1 MKGSHSGATARTSL
15 FLPGRIWWLFLCLL
29 ISTLPV
35 HAGQTVRVGVYENPP
50 KIFYSDHHI
59 SGIFGQLLREI
70 AERKGWLLQPVPCQW
85 HRCLEMLK
93 NGQLDLMPDVAINE
107 QRNTEMDFGQV
118 AALYSWSA
126 VYRNPHVKITSIP
139 DLKDKRIAVLAGS
152 IQQAYLTNLIRHFG
166 IRNAQLVPVETFQQG
181 FQDAS
186 TGIVDGVVANNF
198 YGDSK
203 APHYNLES
211 TPVIFQPAQL
221 FFAAPKGEGARLLPP
236 IDHYLK
242 TWQADSSSVYY
253 RIIRTWEALPENRH
267 VPTAAWWGLGLLGA
281 LLVAA
286 LGAVMIQRRAVK
298 ENKQRLRS
306 TENKLA
312 VILDSVD
319 AYIYIKDNDLRYVY
333 VNQKVSEFFKR
344 PADQIIGLRDDSFFN
359 SATASKRLANDQKVI
374 SEGERITFEET
385 TCREDGSVDR
395 SYLTV
400 KQPLIDEN
408 GQTYGLCGI
417 ATDFTEQRK
426 NAERINQLAFY
437 DPLTKLPNRRLLLD
451 RATHALANF
460 QRTNSDGALLFIDL
474 DNFKVLNDSQG
485 HAQGDLLLEQVA
497 KRLEGLVRNNDTMA
511 RLGGDEFVLLMENLG
526 EDSTLAARYVE
537 VVALKLL
544 NSFLEPYRLHKLTY
558 KIGASIGAAMFSD
571 AEGSVEELFKRADMA
586 MYEAKTSGRN
596 LLKFFNHQMQSA
608 LHFRAMVEAG
618 LQQAIESNHFY
629 LHYQSQVDSRGQVF
643 GAEALI
649 RWRHPEHGLLSPA
662 DFIPIAEV
670 TGQIMLIGDWVLR
683 TACRQQVAW
692 RDDPRLEKLVVSVNV
707 STRQFYHPDF
717 VADVLGILDET
728 GADPTRIELELT
740 ESVLAEDLDMLIDRM
755 NTLREKGIRFSL
767 DDFGTGYSSL
777 SYLKRLPLDQLKIDQ
792 SFVRDLLTD
801 PNDAAIVKSILS
813 LGYSLD
819 LAVVAEGVETTEQR
833 DKLLAMGCSLH
844 QGYYYGRPGPAE
856 ALIPVC
862 SATTHH

>member
-1 MKGSHSGATARTSL
+1 MKGSHSGATAKAPHSPL
-15 FLPGRIWWLFLCLL
+15 GRVWWLFLCLFA
-29 ISTLPV
+29 STLPV
-35 HAGQTVRVGVYENPP
+35 HAEQTVRVGVYENPP
-50 KIFYSDHHI
+50 KIFYADNHI

-70 AERKGWLLQPVPCQW
+70 ADRKGWQLQPVPCQW

-93 NGQLDLMPDVAINE
+93 SGQLDLMPDVAINE

-126 VYRNPHVKITSIP
+126 LYRNAHSKITSIP

-152 IQQAYLTNLIRHFG
+152 IQQAYLTNLIRRFG
-166 IRNAQLVPVETFQQG
+166 IRNAQLVPVDTFQQG

-186 TGIVDGVVANNF
+186 KGIVDAVVANNF

-221 FFAAPKGEGARLLPP
+221 FFAAPKGEGTHLLPS

-242 TWQADSSSVYY
+242 TWQSDSSSVYY
-253 RIIRTWEALPENRH
+253 HIIRTWEALPETRH
-267 VPTAAWWGLGLLGA
+267 VLAAVWWGLGLLGV
-281 LLVAA
+281 LLLAA
-286 LGAVMIQRRAVK
+286 LAAVMIQRRTVR
-298 ENKQRLRS
+298 ENRQRLRS

-344 PADQIIGLRDDSFFN
+344 PTDQIIGLRDDSFFD
-359 SATASKRLANDQKVI
+359 SATAAKRLANDQKVI
-374 SEGERITFEET
+374 SGGERITFEEKT
-385 TCREDGSVDR
+385 HREDGSVDR

-408 GQTYGLCGI
+408 GQAYGLCGI

-451 RATHALANF
+451 RTAHALANF
-460 QRTNSDGALLFIDL
+460 QRTHSDGALLFIDL

-497 KRLEGLVRNNDTMA
+497 RRLEDLVRSNDTMA

-544 NSFLEPYRLHKLTY
+544 NSFLEPYLLHQLTY
-558 KIGASIGAAMFSD
+558 KIGASVGAAMFSD

-596 LLKFFNHQMQSA
+596 LLKFFNRQMQSA

-618 LQQAIESNHFY
+618 LQQALENNHFY
-629 LHYQSQVDSRGQVF
+629 LQYQSQVDSRGQVF

-649 RWRHPEHGLLSPA
+649 RWQHPEHGLLSPA

-683 TACRQQVAW
+683 TACQQQVAW
-692 RDDPRLEKLVVSVNV
+692 RDVPKLEKLVVSVNV

-717 VADVLGILDET
+717 VADVIGILDET

-740 ESVLAEDLDMLIDRM
+740 ESVLAEDVDMLIDRM

-833 DKLLAMGCSLH
+833 EKLLAMGCSLH

-856 ALIPVC
+856 ALIPAC